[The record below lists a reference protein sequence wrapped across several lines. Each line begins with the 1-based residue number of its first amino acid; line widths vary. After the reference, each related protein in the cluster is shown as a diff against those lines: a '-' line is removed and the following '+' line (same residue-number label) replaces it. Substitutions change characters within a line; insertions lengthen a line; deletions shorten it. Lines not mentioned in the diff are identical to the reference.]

1 MPKASWNLVM
11 TIRQSD
17 RANLLGVGISAIN
30 MDQALET
37 IQAWI
42 TRREPHY
49 VCVTPAH
56 SIMDCYNNPELR
68 LIFNQSGLT
77 TPDGMSIVWTLRL
90 MGHKHVG
97 RVYGPDLMHALCQH
111 SLGHG
116 YRHYFYG
123 GAPGVVE
130 DLTQRLETDYP
141 GLQIVGHYTP
151 PFGPVSEEEDQ
162 QIIKDIRAAQPDIL
176 WVGISSPRQEIW
188 MAEHILLLNV
198 PVLIGV
204 GAAFDFL
211 SGHKQQAP
219 RWIQRSGFEWLY
231 RFVREPRRM
240 WPRYSQYPSFLL
252 LLLAQALGL
261 KKFELEGD

>member
-1 MPKASWNLVM
+1 M

-68 LIFNQSGLT
+68 LIFNRSGLT
-77 TPDGMSIVWTLRL
+77 TPDGMSVVWTLRL

-123 GAPGVVE
+123 GAPDVVE

-162 QIIKDIRAAQPDIL
+162 QIIKDI
-176 WVGISSPRQEIW
+176 S
-188 MAEHILLLNV
+188 
-198 PVLIGV
+198 
-204 GAAFDFL
+204 
-211 SGHKQQAP
+211 
-219 RWIQRSGFEWLY
+219 QRSGFEWLY
-231 RFVREPRRM
+231 RFISEPRRM